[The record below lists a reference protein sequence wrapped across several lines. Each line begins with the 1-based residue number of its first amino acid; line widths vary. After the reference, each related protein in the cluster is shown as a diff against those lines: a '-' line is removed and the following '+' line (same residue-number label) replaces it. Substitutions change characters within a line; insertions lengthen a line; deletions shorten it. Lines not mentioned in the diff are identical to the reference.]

1 MMTKAMDLQPTT
13 PERATTA
20 TRLATARGAIPQRG
34 SVSERWDVANPT
46 FGAGYWPLGI
56 LAAVP
61 AFVCALGFLLCTVDL
76 PHLPRLPL
84 SPVLGILLVLLGLGA
99 LAAHQVHYPAWT
111 QPGVALLA
119 VLGLFLPAAVW
130 HGQIVALIDGDPDP
144 VVVVPLAITAL
155 LLAAALLVTAAVAA
169 TIGRHAP
176 SFSGAALLP
185 VPLFA
190 AWTFA
195 LAPPFRELVVIRGYA
210 SALALAAGATFIAWI
225 TPRQRRGL
233 VPLAAI
239 GVQFLLFLLLRLGW
253 PGFSGA
259 LWPVMVFDISIFVVA
274 VILVG
279 VAPLSATWMRR
290 LGWPA
295 LSGEEPDSAFE
306 PGSSLEGS

>member
-1 MMTKAMDLQPTT
+1 MMTKAMDLQATT
-13 PERATTA
+13 PEHPSPA
-20 TRLATARGAIPQRG
+20 TRLAAGRGAIPQRG
-34 SVSERWDVANPT
+34 SASAHRDVANPT
-46 FGAGYWPLGI
+46 FGVEHWPLGL

-76 PHLPRLPL
+76 PRLPRLPL
-84 SPVLGILLVLLGLGA
+84 SLVLGILLVLLGLGA

-111 QPGVALLA
+111 QPGVALLPT
-119 VLGLFLPAAVW
+119 LGLFLPAAAW

-155 LLAAALLVTAAVAA
+155 LLAAALLVAAAVVA

-185 VPLFA
+185 LPLLA

-195 LAPPFRELVVIRGYA
+195 LAPPFREFVVIRGYA

-225 TPRQRRGL
+225 TPRQRRGF

-239 GVQFLLFLLLRLGW
+239 GVQFLLFLLLQLGW

-259 LWPVMVFDISIFVVA
+259 LWPVIAFDTSIFVLA

-279 VAPLSATWMRR
+279 VAPLSAVWMRR

-295 LSGEEPDSAFE
+295 LTGQEPDSAFE
-306 PGSSLEGS
+306 PGSSPE